1 MLTISFDK
9 GKLDTLQESIGTFV
23 DGIEASYLY
32 SLNSAAFD
40 TRAML
45 LKELSTSINTDP
57 EKINA
62 KLHVK
67 EANGSDVNAGVTI
80 SDRPISLKHF
90 GARQAWYGVS
100 YRPLRN
106 GGDTFVP
113 HAFGPKVNRLGRD
126 VFVRTGKKRL
136 PIERVPGVSVAKQ
149 AVELGLEEK
158 AKEHFRAT
166 FIQRLKQY
174 LVRSILLGNNGMD
187 LTNG

>member
-9 GKLDTLQESIGTFV
+9 GKLDALQDNIGTFV
-23 DGIEASYLY
+23 DGIEESYIY

-45 LKELSTSINTDP
+45 LKELSSSINTDA
-57 EKINA
+57 EKINS

-67 EANGSDVNAGVTI
+67 EANGSDVDAGVTI

-90 GARQAWYGVS
+90 GARQAWYGVT

-106 GGDTFVP
+106 GGDVFVP
-113 HAFGPKVNRLGRD
+113 HAFGPTINRLGRD
-126 VFVRTGKKRL
+126 VFQRQGKDRL
-136 PIERVPGVSVAKQ
+136 PIKRVPGVSVAKQ
-149 AVELGLEEK
+149 AVDLGLEEK

-174 LVRSILLGNNGMD
+174 LVRATLLGSKGMD